1 MADLLLLIDGLM
13 KIALVVG
20 VMVLVA
26 TAPSGASAAA
36 AGHGNYRHDGARS
49 GLVSAAAAHRDDGG
63 SMRYAFEDDDTFA
76 GHSALDQTNVISTG
90 AHDHGA
96 DHWRHDSDHESHRSS
111 LIEADPFEHSFNTDG
126 TPMFGSDFDI
136 HGNTYG
142 VTDWQVTDWHGNDSW
157 GGGTSSMFD

>member
-26 TAPSGASAAA
+26 TAPSKASAAA
-36 AGHGNYRHDGARS
+36 AGHGHEGTRFGGMAGA
-49 GLVSAAAAHRDDGG
+49 SAAHHDDGG
-63 SMRYAFEDDDTFA
+63 SMRYAFEDDDNFA
-76 GHSALDQTNVISTG
+76 GHSALDQTNVMSTG
-90 AHDHGA
+90 AHSHEA
-96 DHWRHDSDHESHRSS
+96 DHWRHDSDQESHRSS

-126 TPMFGSDFDI
+126 TPMYGDLDA

-142 VTDWQVTDWHGNDSW
+142 VTDWHSNDSW

>member
-49 GLVSAAAAHRDDGG
+49 GLVGAAAAHRDDGG
-63 SMRYAFEDDDTFA
+63 SMRYAFEDDDNFDE
-76 GHSALDQTNVISTG
+76 HSALNQTNGMSAV
-90 AHDHGA
+90 AHQHEA
-96 DHWRHDSDHESHRSS
+96 DHWRHDSDHESHRST
-111 LIEADPFEHSFNTDG
+111 LIEFDPFEHSFNIDG
-126 TPMFGSDFDI
+126 TPMVGCCDI
-136 HGNTYG
+136 HGNAYG
-142 VTDWQVTDWHGNDSW
+142 TTETHFEASS
-157 GGGTSSMFD
+157 GGGMSSMFD

>member
-1 MADLLLLIDGLM
+1 MIDLAPVIDSLM
-13 KIALVVG
+13 KLALVVG

-26 TAPSGASAAA
+26 TAPSGASATA
-36 AGHGNYRHDGARS
+36 AGHGSEGARFAGMAGAS
-49 GLVSAAAAHRDDGG
+49 AAHRDGG
-63 SMRYAFEDDDTFA
+63 NSMRCVFEDDDNFA
-76 GHSALDQTNVISTG
+76 GHSALDQSNVMSTG
-90 AHDHGA
+90 AHDYEA
-96 DHWRHDSDHESHRSS
+96 DNWRHDSDHESHRSS

-142 VTDWQVTDWHGNDSW
+142 VTDWHGNDSW

>member
-1 MADLLLLIDGLM
+1 MDDFLLLIDGLM

-36 AGHGNYRHDGARS
+36 HGHGHEGALFA
-49 GLVSAAAAHRDDGG
+49 GMVGASAAHHDDRG
-63 SMRYAFEDDDTFA
+63 SMRYAFEYDNNFA
-76 GHSALDQTNVISTG
+76 EHSALDQTNDLNAV
-90 AHDHGA
+90 AHQHEA

-111 LIEADPFEHSFNTDG
+111 LIDADPIEHSFNIDG
-126 TPMFGSDFDI
+126 TPMFGGDFDI

-142 VTDWQVTDWHGNDSW
+142 IIDWHGNDSW

>member
-1 MADLLLLIDGLM
+1 MGDLLLLIHSLM

-26 TAPSGASAAA
+26 TAPSGASAAVGYGRESSLF
-36 AGHGNYRHDGARS
+36 AGLAGAS
-49 GLVSAAAAHRDDGG
+49 VSRREDSG
-63 SMRYAFEDDDTFA
+63 SMGYEFDDDTPA
-76 GHSALDQTNVISTG
+76 GHSALGQTSFIGTG
-90 AHDHGA
+90 AHDNEG

-126 TPMFGSDFDI
+126 TPMCSSDFDI
-136 HGNTYG
+136 HGNIYG
-142 VTDWQVTDWHGNDSW
+142 VTDWHCNDSW

>member
-26 TAPSGASAAA
+26 TAPSGASATA
-36 AGHGNYRHDGARS
+36 AGHVHYRPDGARS
-49 GLVSAAAAHRDDGG
+49 GLVGAAAGHRDDSG
-63 SMRYAFEDDDTFA
+63 SMRYVFKDGDNFA
-76 GHSALDQTNVISTG
+76 DHSALDQTNVISTG
-90 AHDHGA
+90 AHDHEA

-111 LIEADPFEHSFNTDG
+111 LIEADPFEHSFNTDS
-126 TPMFGSDFDI
+126 TPMFGGDFDI

-142 VTDWQVTDWHGNDSW
+142 VTDWHGNDSW

>member
-1 MADLLLLIDGLM
+1 MTDLLLLIDGLM
-13 KIALVVG
+13 KFALVVG

-36 AGHGNYRHDGARS
+36 AHGHEGARFT
-49 GLVSAAAAHRDDGG
+49 GRVGTLALHRDDGG
-63 SMRYAFEDDDTFA
+63 SMRYAFEDDDNSA
-76 GHSALDQTNVISTG
+76 EHSGLNQTNGMSAV
-90 AHDHGA
+90 AYRHEA

-111 LIEADPFEHSFNTDG
+111 LIEADPFEHSFNIDS

-142 VTDWQVTDWHGNDSW
+142 ITDWHGNDSW

>member
-1 MADLLLLIDGLM
+1 MDDFLLLIDGLM
-13 KIALVVG
+13 KVALVVG

-36 AGHGNYRHDGARS
+36 AGHGHEGALFA
-49 GLVSAAAAHRDDGG
+49 GMVGASAAHHDDGG
-63 SMRYAFEDDDTFA
+63 SMRYAFEDDENFA
-76 GHSALDQTNVISTG
+76 EHSALNQTNGMSAV
-90 AHDHGA
+90 AHQHEA

-111 LIEADPFEHSFNTDG
+111 LIEADPFEHSFNSDG

-142 VTDWQVTDWHGNDSW
+142 ITDWHGNDSW